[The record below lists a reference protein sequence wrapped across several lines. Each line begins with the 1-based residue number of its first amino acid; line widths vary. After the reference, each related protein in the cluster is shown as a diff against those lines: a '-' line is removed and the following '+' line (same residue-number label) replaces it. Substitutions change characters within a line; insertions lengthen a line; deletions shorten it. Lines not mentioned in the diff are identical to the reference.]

1 MPRVAT
7 VLRHLRERTADI
19 ETEDQQADA
28 QEIRSR
34 CRIGVSY
41 RRIKRPLDPGLK
53 RWPRSRGAVPA
64 MVQQVAEFSLSAQSK
79 TREVG
84 DEMRVRIRTRVWGG
98 S

>member
-1 MPRVAT
+1 
-7 VLRHLRERTADI
+7 
-19 ETEDQQADA
+19 
-28 QEIRSR
+28 
-34 CRIGVSY
+34 
-41 RRIKRPLDPGLK
+41 
-53 RWPRSRGAVPA
+53 